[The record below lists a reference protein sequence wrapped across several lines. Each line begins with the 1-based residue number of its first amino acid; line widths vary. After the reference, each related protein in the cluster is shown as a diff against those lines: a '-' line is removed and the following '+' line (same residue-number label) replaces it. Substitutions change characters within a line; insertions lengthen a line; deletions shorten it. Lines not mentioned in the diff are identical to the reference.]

1 MKKTEQKVLK
11 FIDDNS
17 LIQKGDKILV
27 SLSGGPD
34 SVFLLYFLKKYQK
47 KFSVSLYAFHLN
59 HLLRGKDAYL
69 DEDFCKQI
77 CSSLNIPFFSVRKNV
92 KQFAHKKKIS
102 IEEAGR
108 ILRYSELGKLLKKIS
123 FNSVATAHNC
133 DDNAETVLLNLIKGT
148 GLKGISGIPVKRDN
162 IIRPILVLPKAEI
175 LKYLDLKKIKFRID
189 SSNFQIDLER
199 NFIRHILLPL
209 IRSKLNPSVDNAI
222 FNSSQKDLIL
232 ILLMVTI

>member
-77 CSSLNIPFFSVRKNV
+77 CSSLNIPIYRS
-92 KQFAHKKKIS
+92 
-102 IEEAGR
+102 EEHT
-108 ILRYSELGKLLKKIS
+108 SELQSL
-123 FNSVATAHNC
+123 
-133 DDNAETVLLNLIKGT
+133 
-148 GLKGISGIPVKRDN
+148 
-162 IIRPILVLPKAEI
+162 
-175 LKYLDLKKIKFRID
+175 
-189 SSNFQIDLER
+189 
-199 NFIRHILLPL
+199 RH
-209 IRSKLNPSVDNAI
+209 
-222 FNSSQKDLIL
+222 
-232 ILLMVTI
+232 